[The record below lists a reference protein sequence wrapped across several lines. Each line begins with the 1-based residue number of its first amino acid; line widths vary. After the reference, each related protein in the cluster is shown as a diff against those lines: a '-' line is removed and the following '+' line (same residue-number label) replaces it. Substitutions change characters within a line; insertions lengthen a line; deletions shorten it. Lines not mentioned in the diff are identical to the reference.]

1 MSKDLREYYG
11 IMEPAKS
18 LLLHHSY
25 PHDVGKLLEYE
36 QHGWH
41 AANSQ
46 SGEFVR
52 HYASGYAFTRVTD
65 GPLDVIGER
74 ET

>member
-1 MSKDLREYYG
+1 MSKDLREYNG

-18 LLLHHSY
+18 PLLHHSY
-25 PHDVGKLLEYE
+25 LHAVGNLLEYE

-41 AANSQ
+41 ALKSQ

-52 HYASGYAFTRVTD
+52 HRATGYAFTRVTD
-65 GPLDVIGER
+65 SPPDVIG
-74 ET
+74 

>member
-1 MSKDLREYYG
+1 MSKDLREYSG
-11 IMEPAKS
+11 IMEPARS

-25 PHDVGKLLEYE
+25 LHDVGNHLEYE

-41 AANSQ
+41 AAKSQ

-52 HYASGYAFTRVTD
+52 HRASEYALTRVTD
-65 GPLDVIGER
+65 GPLDVIG
-74 ET
+74 